1 MTYLESID
9 VMEFLEK
16 TASEVHVF
24 GCQFGKTDCKNEWK
38 TVKTL
43 YGFCK
48 EASPSDFAE
57 NDEYEEAPQ
66 SISLLLT
73 YDLENWTPGGW
84 AHYLEG
90 FTVYHSQHDD
100 EAFSPTNG
108 ILLADISRGVPI
120 VSMYEKRTQ
129 LKGSHYSEC
138 VDENGFVGKIH
149 KKLDF
154 FPRYTKEQCRQECM
168 LKNVLRK

>member
-1 MTYLESID
+1 MTVI
-9 VMEFLEK
+9 
-16 TASEVHVF
+16 
-24 GCQFGKTDCKNEWK
+24 
-38 TVKTL
+38 
-43 YGFCK
+43 
-48 EASPSDFAE
+48 
-57 NDEYEEAPQ
+57 
-66 SISLLLT
+66 LLAQRT
-73 YDLENWTPGGW
+73 
-84 AHYLEG
+84 EG

-138 VDENGFVGKIH
+138 VDENGFIGKRE
-149 KKLDF
+149 KKLEY

-168 LKNVLRK
+168 LKNVLGKIL